1 MAGFTNKALQS
12 EEKIFQSPFGF
23 DYVSFVSHSNILK
36 NMVSVTF
43 NGNQSKNNLLAAVRV
58 EPKFFGCQ
66 ANSLVTML

>member
-12 EEKIFQSPFGF
+12 EEKIFQSLFGF
-23 DYVSFVSHSNILK
+23 DNVSFVSHSDIMK
-36 NMVSVTF
+36 NTESVIF
-43 NGNQSKNNLLAAVRV
+43 NGNQSMSNLLPAVRM